1 MVTVRGSLAKRNAG
15 GPQFKY
21 IPQRVLVEVEDGIK
35 ITDIA
40 NSTDEFTNDLLDT
53 PPVGDTVLATVR
65 DKLQT
70 LDFDTKVL
78 SNTGVI
84 VAQTERLSTVI
95 DNIKSLP
102 NEFSERSINR
112 INQLQN
118 RASNSGAMS
127 IVDGFRPGLFNF
139 QSASDREFESQLRN
153 ELLGELHNPIT
164 DALEDIEHV
173 ASVEV
178 SHTYN
183 PPGPQNLGIDV
194 TSPDVFAD
202 DDSDA
207 PNVGDAVKKIGGEEA
222 WQVDTG
228 EGAVVAIFD
237 TSFSEKFVKSNRVID
252 TFYGDDVD
260 SAYSDPDEG
269 HGTMTAYS
277 AAGNAKDT
285 TDGQGNQKVDY
296 SGIAKDADLL
306 LARLTDSNGSFV
318 YTEEAWDWL
327 AEWVKALDKPVISN
341 HSYGVPLC
349 SGRGQGF
356 CDSVAANISE
366 ALSRRDDHQAVYAAG
381 NEAQYCGHRLS
392 GVTNAITGVNSKN
405 SSIAVAAFRFDGSGA
420 QTYSSHGF
428 GTCADKLDNP
438 KPDVGSLIPSI
449 VPYGDDEKDL
459 STSTGSGAGTSEAA
473 PLVAGVAALVASQ
486 TGNARQSVIEG
497 ALESSASLPRRTQ
510 VNTIRGHDARFGNGQ
525 VNAAEAARFGS
536 ILEEQEPPSATF
548 TFSPS
553 NPTVGAEVTFD
564 ASASTD
570 PNSNIESYQWDFGDG
585 VTATGESVTHTFSER
600 GTSNVMLTVTDSTG
614 LQDTDTAQ
622 VEVLA
627 EPEAEFEI
635 SDTTPSVGEPVTFD
649 GSTTVNPDTTISEYR
664 WDFGDGETAR
674 GEIVQHEYESI
685 GNYQVRLSVLD
696 SAGSTSTINRTIE
709 VTAVPEAG
717 FAYEP
722 TQPMQGQTVRFD
734 ASRSTDLDDDIVSY
748 AWDFGDGSMSQGSA
762 VTHEFDRYGEYPVT
776 LTVEDSVGNTS
787 TTTRSVQVL
796 AAPAPS
802 FRYQPST
809 PTVSDTVTLDAS
821 GSSDPDDSIMS
832 YNWDLGQG
840 DTAQGEVVSFSYDTG
855 GSYDVM
861 LTTEDEAGNTAS
873 TTQTIDVIQRPEP
886 EFVVTPSQP
895 LQSEVITLD
904 ASNSVD
910 PDGEVTSY
918 RWALGDGTE
927 KNGEVIEH
935 IYGES
940 GEFDVTLRVSDN
952 AGNSATITDTVTVY
966 AEPNAQF
973 EYSPQ
978 EPTTSDAV
986 TFDASDSTDDD
997 SEALSYTW
1005 TFSNGQTDQGRV
1017 VTKMYDSPGEYE
1029 VQLSVEDNIGNSDT
1043 ATRFVVV
1050 SEESGDPGGGSG
1062 PETSSAPGVGGEGRF
1077 STREERQEEIIE

>member
-53 PPVGDTVLATVR
+53 PPVGDTVLATVQ
-65 DKLQT
+65 DKLQA

-95 DNIKSLP
+95 DNIKSVP
-102 NEFSERSINR
+102 NEFSERSIYR

-127 IVDGFRPGLFNF
+127 VVDGFRPGLFNF
-139 QSASDREFESQLRN
+139 QSASDRQFESQLRN

-202 DDSDA
+202 EGSDA
-207 PNVGDAVKKIGGEEA
+207 PNVGDAVKKIGGDEA

-296 SGIAKDADLL
+296 SGVAKDADLL

-510 VNTIRGHDARFGNGQ
+510 VNALRGHDARFGNGQ

-536 ILEEQEPPSATF
+536 VLEEQEPPSASF

-553 NPTVGAEVTFD
+553 MPTVGDEVTFD

-570 PNSNIESYQWDFGDG
+570 PNENIDSYQWDFGDG
-585 VTATGESVTHTFSER
+585 TTATGQSVTHTFNENV
-600 GTSNVMLTVTDSTG
+600 TSNVILTVTDSSG

-622 VEVLA
+622 VNVSA
-627 EPEAEFEI
+627 RPEAAFNLSPE
-635 SDTTPSVGEPVTFD
+635 SPTVGDTVILDASPTS
-649 GSTTVNPDTTISEYR
+649 SPDTEITEYK
-664 WDFGDGETAR
+664 WAFGDGESAR
-674 GEIVQHEYESI
+674 GKAVEHTYESL
-685 GNYQVRLSVLD
+685 GTYQITLEVVD
-696 SAGSTSTINRTIE
+696 SADSVDRVSESISVTAKPEAQFMYQPENPMVGETIE
-709 VTAVPEAG
+709 FNGDV
-717 FAYEP
+717 
-722 TQPMQGQTVRFD
+722 
-734 ASRSTDLDDDIVSY
+734 STDLEDDIVSY
-748 AWDFGDGSMSQGSA
+748 AWDFGDGSMSQGS
-762 VTHEFDRYGEYPVT
+762 VVNHEYNRYGDYTVV
-776 LTVEDSVGNTS
+776 LTVEDAAGNTS
-787 TTTRSVQVL
+787 KARRSISVL
-796 AAPAPS
+796 APPQPEFSYEPQAPS
-802 FRYQPST
+802 VSDDIEFDASPST
-809 PTVSDTVTLDAS
+809 
-821 GSSDPDDSIMS
+821 DPDDNIVSYTWDFGQGNTAEGQTVNFS
-832 YNWDLGQG
+832 YN
-840 DTAQGEVVSFSYDTG
+840 TG
-855 GSYDVM
+855 GVYDVM
-861 LTTEDEAGNTAS
+861 LTTEDAAGNTSS
-873 TTQTIDVIQRPEP
+873 TTKSVSVSQKPQ
-886 EFVVTPSQP
+886 PSFTVSPGQP
-895 LQSEVITLD
+895 LSSDILTFD
-904 ASNSVD
+904 ASNSID
-910 PDGEVTSY
+910 ADGSIILY
-918 RWALGDGTE
+918 RWDLGDGTQKE
-927 KNGEVIEH
+927 GEMVEH
-935 IYGES
+935 IYGSS
-940 GEFDVTLRVSDN
+940 GTYDVTLRVTDN
-952 AGNSATITDTVTVY
+952 DGTTSSITQSVRVY
-966 AEPNAQF
+966 AEPDASF
-973 EYSPQ
+973 DYSPSN
-978 EPTTSDAV
+978 PTTSDAI
-986 TFDASDSTDDD
+986 TFDASGSTDEDD
-997 SEALSYTW
+997 DVLMYNWDFGPGQSKQGKVSSNMYSTPGQYTVEL
-1005 TFSNGQTDQGRV
+1005 T
-1017 VTKMYDSPGEYE
+1017 
-1029 VQLSVEDNIGNSDT
+1029 VEDQIGNTDSSTQVID
-1043 ATRFVVV
+1043 VV
-1050 SEESGDPGGGSG
+1050 EETGDPGGGSG
-1062 PETSSAPGVGGEGRF
+1062 SGNGGEGEF